1 MKDSRMNFFKWV
13 IQSMAGTRSQELPTG
28 ALLIDVRSLGDFSSG
43 HIDGAI
49 SLPLA
54 SIAQTISTVVPDKAA
69 AVIVYCRS
77 GARSSAAK
85 RALARLG
92 YENVSNGGGVRK
104 LALMLHKEIR
114 CA

>member
-1 MKDSRMNFFKWV
+1 MNFFKSLA
-13 IQSMAGTRSQELPTG
+13 QALAGKLTQALPPD
-28 ALLIDVRSLGDFSSG
+28 ALLIDVRSLGEFSSG

-54 SIAQTISTVVPDKAA
+54 SIAQTISAVVPDKAA

-104 LALMLHKEIR
+104 LALTLRKEIR